1 MADVLDRIVRTREA
15 AHEAATMAY
24 AVAKV
29 ALDNGR
35 PARIVA
41 EEYEE
46 DRTLQAN
53 RYYWGPCL
61 KEISEQATVVGQ
73 RYTVDAWHELF
84 KRQFLGYEIIKVR
97 VAGRKKATVIRR
109 LRSTAKLK
117 VKPFGK
123 YLDEVQAFA
132 AADMGVQFSVK
143 HWQDYVA

>member
-1 MADVLDRIVRTREA
+1 MADVMDRIVRTREA